1 MKSSQQIDVPI
12 ELLFENPTIEQLAEK
27 LYSQQMSAAEDQQV
41 SKLNPNGRQN
51 LFCFP
56 PISGFGIF
64 FKDLAS
70 HLDHKAVVYGF
81 NFIEEDQRIE
91 QYVNTIMD
99 IQPEGPYVLLGYS
112 AGGNLAFEVV
122 QAMEQRGLEVSDY
135 IIVDAYRKGVTSIDN
150 SNDSDEAAQRLP
162 ESVREAV
169 IKKRKTTKNT
179 GHSYQ
184 MTAKSMQTSISSKQA
199 SSQRTPLLSI
209 CKNGMRPLKE
219 AAANTRGPA
228 RIKTCSKRHMYHRTA
243 KSFTIF

>member
-1 MKSSQQIDVPI
+1 M
-12 ELLFENPTIEQLAEK
+12 
-27 LYSQQMSAAEDQQV
+27 
-41 SKLNPNGRQN
+41 
-51 LFCFP
+51 
-56 PISGFGIF
+56 
-64 FKDLAS
+64 
-70 HLDHKAVVYGF
+70 YGF

-169 IKKRKTTKNT
+169 IKKEKL
-179 GHSYQ
+179 
-184 MTAKSMQTSISSKQA
+184 
-199 SSQRTPLLSI
+199 P
-209 CKNGMRPLKE
+209 
-219 AAANTRGPA
+219 
-228 RIKTCSKRHMYHRTA
+228 RILGTVIK
-243 KSFTIF
+243 